1 MKTFIL
7 KPFFYVTLICFV
19 LIASSCQSK
28 EKRMQKK
35 MQKII
40 EKYIAQD
47 LNSATKLD
55 SIQILRIDS
64 VSDYHFI
71 AFIIKPVLE
80 NKIEELNFQYNY
92 LSDSGSIEEL
102 KLKQETEYQINQL
115 IDKSNYYDNQII
127 NNELDSTNIRYYF
140 VSTLIYTTDS
150 NKKHSQEYYGFPIT
164 TNFQVREINELIA
177 E

>member
-1 MKTFIL
+1 M
-7 KPFFYVTLICFV
+7 
-19 LIASSCQSK
+19 
-28 EKRMQKK
+28 R
-35 MQKII
+35 KII
-40 EKYIAQD
+40 EKYIVKD
-47 LNSATKLD
+47 LDAGTKLD

-71 AFIIKPVLE
+71 AFIIKPVLD
-80 NKIEELNFQYNY
+80 NKIDELNFQYNH

-115 IDKSNYYDNQII
+115 VDKSNYYDNQIAT
-127 NNELDSTNIRYYF
+127 NELDSNNIRYYF

-150 NKKHSQEYYGFPIT
+150 NKKHTQEYYGFPIT
-164 TNFQVREINELIA
+164 TNFQIREINELIA